1 MPSEV
6 LEGYKT
12 DSSGLKEFLD
22 YHTAS
27 PKTCK
32 CDFEDNKLMKSGI
45 EGKKLRYTKPT
56 WMLILYRVT
65 QQVSNL
71 GWGDFD
77 FCCSILCLLL
87 LMGN

>member
-1 MPSEV
+1 MRNDSPHLSPKVHLNFQNIMPKHKLSSEMGLLNTLQGEMPAEV

-45 EGKKLRYTKPT
+45 EGKKLR
-56 WMLILYRVT
+56 
-65 QQVSNL
+65 
-71 GWGDFD
+71 
-77 FCCSILCLLL
+77 
-87 LMGN
+87 